1 MQKNENR
8 PGYKNTKVGWI
19 PEGWDAQKLG
29 NQLAEKPCYGINA
42 PAVEYSE
49 SLPTYLRITDI
60 SENGYFI
67 EEGKASVDSK
77 NSAEYYLQEGDLVF
91 ARTGAST
98 GKTYLYNPHD
108 GDLVFAGFLI
118 RARPSKKK
126 LNSYFLKAYTAT
138 HAYWNWISVT
148 STRSGQP
155 GVNGN
160 EYAGMNIPLPPLPEQ
175 EAIAGALECWD
186 KAIRKLELKI
196 GKKRNI
202 KKGLMQR
209 LLSGKTRLPGFSKVW
224 KTVRLGEVLAEKPQY
239 GINAPSVP
247 FSEDLP
253 TYLRITDISEDGR
266 FLDESKTSVDHPD
279 SESYVLS
286 SGDLVFA
293 RTGASTG
300 KAFLYSS
307 NHGKL
312 IFAGFLI
319 RISTDRNRLEPAFL
333 KFYTET
339 HDYWNWINVM
349 STRSGQPG
357 INGQEYAQLQI
368 PFPSLEEQQA
378 IAEVLGAADREIEA
392 LERKLDKWRD
402 QKKYLLNNLVTGT
415 IRLPEFRTTNSH

>member
-8 PGYKNTKVGWI
+8 PGYKKTKVGWVPVGWAVSTFGDEFQI
-19 PEGWDAQKLG
+19 QLGKMLNKTATEGDSHQPY
-29 NQLAEKPCYGINA
+29 LANINVRWGSFELSNTRTMSFSEKDKEKFSLEHNDLLVCEGGEIGRCAIWKNELTPCYFQKALHRLRPLNA
-42 PAVEYSE
+42 NIDVPFTMHFLHEAFTS
-49 SLPTYLRITDI
+49 PRIKGLIGETSIAHFTRERFI
-60 SENGYFI
+60 SFPI
-67 EEGKASVDSK
+67 SK
-77 NSAEYYLQEGDLVF
+77 
-91 ARTGAST
+91 
-98 GKTYLYNPHD
+98 
-108 GDLVFAGFLI
+108 
-118 RARPSKKK
+118 PS
-126 LNSYFLKAYTAT
+126 
-138 HAYWNWISVT
+138 
-148 STRSGQP
+148 
-155 GVNGN
+155 
-160 EYAGMNIPLPPLPEQ
+160 LPEQ
-175 EAIAGALECWD
+175 EGIAGVLECWD
-186 KAIRKLELKI
+186 RGIRTLENKI
-196 GKKRNI
+196 EKKRLI

-209 LLSGKTRLPGFSKVW
+209 LLSGQLRLPGFSEDW
-224 KTVRLGEVLAEKPQY
+224 KTVKLGKVLAEKPQY

-247 FSEDLP
+247 LSDDLP

-279 SESYVLS
+279 AENYILS

-300 KAFLYSS
+300 KTFLYSS

-319 RISTDRNRLEPAFL
+319 RVSTDRNRLEPAFL

-368 PFPSLEEQQA
+368 PLPPLKEQQT
-378 IAEVLGAADREIEA
+378 IAEVLEAADGEIEV
-392 LERKLDKWRD
+392 LERKLGSWRD

-415 IRLPEFRTTNSH
+415 IRLPQFINH